1 MPIQP
6 VKVLALCGSLRAV
19 SWNAALLRTAAR
31 LAPPS
36 MQVDV
41 YPSLGHLPLFNP
53 DLESELPEAVQALY
67 TSVASADA
75 LLIASPEYAH
85 GVTGTMK
92 NALDW
97 LVSFSP
103 FAGKLVVLL
112 NASPRA
118 YHADAALRETLR
130 TMAATL
136 MEEAC
141 ISLPVL
147 GSGLT
152 EEQMLTDP
160 IIQAPLHTA
169 LQVLEAAIRQQ
180 HTERV

>member
-1 MPIQP
+1 MSIQAI
-6 VKVLALCGSLRAV
+6 KVLALCGSLRTA
-19 SWNAALLRTAAR
+19 SWNAALLRTSAR
-31 LAPPS
+31 IAPPS
-36 MQVDV
+36 MRIDL

-53 DLESELPEAVQALY
+53 DLESQLPEAVQALY
-67 TSVASADA
+67 ARVASADA

-85 GVTGTMK
+85 GVTGTIK

-118 YHADAALRETLR
+118 YHADAALRETLH
-130 TMAATL
+130 TMAAIL
-136 MEEAC
+136 VEEAC

-152 EEQMLTDP
+152 EEQLLTDP
-160 IIQAPLHTA
+160 RIQAPLHTA
-169 LQVLEAAIRQQ
+169 LQVFEAAIRQQ